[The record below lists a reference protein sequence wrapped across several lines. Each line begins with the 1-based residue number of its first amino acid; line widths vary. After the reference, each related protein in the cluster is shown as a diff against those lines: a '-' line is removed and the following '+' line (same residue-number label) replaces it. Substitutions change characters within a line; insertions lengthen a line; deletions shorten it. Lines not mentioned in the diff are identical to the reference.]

1 MFVAKYRNFLF
12 DFRGII
18 VMEKLNKLK
27 NAMKKGVKVGVLGT
41 ALMAGTATFTGCQN
55 PSGPQIL
62 GTGIPTLGY
71 PGNDSYGTPCD
82 KTLGNGNYVLHNFI
96 GEESNVLRA
105 NQIAK
110 DVNYYL
116 GNGETYVMGLV
127 DKFNES
133 LQDRPTAQAYFN
145 NFISA
150 EKSNNFQRLNEN
162 GTNPYSFDRTIN
174 GIGVPCEPIFEDII
188 RNIDNNRE
196 RHLFIRCYETIA
208 NESFKY
214 GLGAGR
220 YGSNV
225 QVDGYNET
233 REDIYDAWTT
243 GVINNPFDLNNDID
257 NQNCRQ
263 VTNEIDTLLTQ
274 VANNMNNGISANDLR
289 QVINISTTANSL
301 TAMHSRSASALE
313 HTGASCGLNIA
324 TVSRMRNVAREMYQ
338 AEQQQAQGLGL

>member
-27 NAMKKGVKVGVLGT
+27 NVMKKCVKVGVLG
-41 ALMAGTATFTGCQN
+41 AGFAASTLLFNSCSN
-55 PSGPQIL
+55 PNGPQI
-62 GTGIPTLGY
+62 GN
-71 PGNDSYGTPCD
+71 PGNDYCQPYD
-82 KTLGNGNYVLHNFI
+82 VTLGNGNYFVHCFEGDGTSATYNTM
-96 GEESNVLRA
+96 
-105 NQIAK
+105 AK
-110 DVNYYL
+110 DMNYYL
-116 GNGETYVMGLV
+116 GKGETYVMALV
-127 DKFNES
+127 DKFSKS

-145 NFISA
+145 SFISA
-150 EKSNNFQRLNEN
+150 EKSNKFQRLNEN
-162 GTNPYSFDRTIN
+162 GINPYSFDKTIN

-196 RHLFIRCYETIA
+196 RHLFIRCYETLT

-220 YGSNV
+220 YGSSS
-225 QVDGYNET
+225 QMDSYQAT
-233 REDIYDAWTT
+233 REDICEAWKT
-243 GVINNPFDLNNDID
+243 GVINNPFDLNDDID
-257 NQNCRQ
+257 KQNCRQ
-263 VTNEIDTLLTQ
+263 VTNEIDTLLTH

-313 HTGASCGLNIA
+313 HTGASCGLNIT
-324 TVSRMRNVAREMYQ
+324 TVSRMRNVAKEMYQ

>member
-1 MFVAKYRNFLF
+1 MFVAKYRDFLF

-27 NAMKKGVKVGVLGT
+27 NVMKKGVKVGVLGT

-55 PSGPQIL
+55 PSGPQIP
-62 GTGIPTLGY
+62 GTGIPTLGN
-71 PGNDSYGTPCD
+71 PGNDYCQPYD
-82 KTLGNGNYVLHNFI
+82 VTLGNGNYFVHCFEGDGTSATYNTM
-96 GEESNVLRA
+96 
-105 NQIAK
+105 AK
-110 DVNYYL
+110 DMNYYL
-116 GNGETYVMGLV
+116 GKGETYVMGLV
-127 DKFNES
+127 DKFSES

-145 NFISA
+145 SFISA
-150 EKSNNFQRLNEN
+150 EKSNEFQRLNEN
-162 GTNPYSFDRTIN
+162 GINPYSFDKTIN

-188 RNIDNNRE
+188 RNIDNNRD

-220 YGSNV
+220 YGSSS
-225 QVDGYNET
+225 QMDGYQET

-243 GVINNPFDLNNDID
+243 GVINNPFDLNDDID

-263 VTNEIDTLLTQ
+263 VTNEIDTLLTH
-274 VANNMNNGISANDLR
+274 VANNMNNGVSANDLR

-313 HTGASCGLNIA
+313 HTGASCGLNIT
-324 TVSRMRNVAREMYQ
+324 TVSRMRNVAKEMYQ

>member
-27 NAMKKGVKVGVLGT
+27 NVMKKGVKVGVFGT

-55 PSGPQIL
+55 PSGPQIP

-71 PGNDSYGTPCD
+71 PGNDYYGTPCD

-105 NQIAK
+105 NQMAK

-127 DKFNES
+127 DKFSES

-145 NFISA
+145 SFISA

-162 GTNPYSFDRTIN
+162 GTNPYSFDKTIN

-196 RHLFIRCYETIA
+196 RHLFIRCYETLT

-220 YGSNV
+220 YGSSS
-225 QVDGYNET
+225 QMDSYQAT
-233 REDIYDAWTT
+233 REDIDDAWKT
-243 GVINNPFDLNNDID
+243 GVINNPFDLNDDID

-301 TAMHSRSASALE
+301 FAMHSRSASALE
-313 HTGASCGLNIA
+313 HTSDSCGITISILP
-324 TVSRMRNVAREMYQ
+324 RMRNVAREMYQ
-338 AEQQQAQGLGL
+338 AEQAQGLGL

>member
-27 NAMKKGVKVGVLGT
+27 NVMKKCVKVGVLG
-41 ALMAGTATFTGCQN
+41 AGFAASTLLFNSCSN
-55 PSGPQIL
+55 PNGPQI
-62 GTGIPTLGY
+62 GN
-71 PGNDSYGTPCD
+71 PGNDYYGTPCD

-96 GEESNVLRA
+96 GEESNVVRA

-110 DVNYYL
+110 DMNYYL
-116 GNGETYVMGLV
+116 GKGETYVMDLV
-127 DKFNES
+127 DNFSES

-145 NFISA
+145 SFISA

-162 GTNPYSFDRTIN
+162 GINPYSFDQTIN

-188 RNIDNNRE
+188 RNIDNNRD

-220 YGSNV
+220 YGSSI
-225 QVDGYNET
+225 QMDGYQET

-243 GVINNPFDLNNDID
+243 GVINNPFDLNDDID

-274 VANNMNNGISANDLR
+274 VANNMNNGVSANDLR

-313 HTGASCGLNIA
+313 HTGASCGLNIKI
-324 TVSRMRNVAREMYQ
+324 VSRMRNVAREMYQ

>member
-1 MFVAKYRNFLF
+1 MKIVSKFSKSLIISLFVI
-12 DFRGII
+12 GISI
-18 VMEKLNKLK
+18 FTISSCDSISNTGTQDNKE
-27 NAMKKGVKVGVLGT
+27 N
-41 ALMAGTATFTGCQN
+41 
-55 PSGPQIL
+55 
-62 GTGIPTLGY
+62 
-71 PGNDSYGTPCD
+71 PGNENDDSRYGTPCD
-82 KTLGNGNYVLHNFI
+82 KTLGNGNYILHNFI

-116 GNGETYVMGLV
+116 GKGETYVTGLV
-127 DKFNES
+127 DKFSES

-145 NFISA
+145 SFISA
-150 EKSNNFQRLNEN
+150 QKSNKFQRLNEN
-162 GTNPYSFDRTIN
+162 GINPYSFDRTIN

-263 VTNEIDTLLTQ
+263 VTNEIDTLLTH

-289 QVINISTTANSL
+289 QVINISITADSL
-301 TAMHSRSASALE
+301 IAMHSRSASALE